1 MLSTK
6 QKGPALLP
14 GLSYL
19 NQLGTVGLE
28 VHATHAAVLR
38 HTAAAGVM
46 AIVRAEATRAA
57 PKPAARREFLRD
69 RWAYPTE
76 AAFCMMFLPLMD
88 KQLAESSGVDM

>member
-28 VHATHAAVLR
+28 VHATHAAALR

-76 AAFCMMFLPLMD
+76 AAFCMMFLPTD
-88 KQLAESSGVDM
+88 G